1 MPRTTASCTGNPP
14 PGRTVPAG
22 RTGRP
27 GRPGRPD
34 RPDRTTQT
42 SSAPGTPYWLTG
54 RTGLLLAAAIL
65 ALALLGVLA
74 VAVPL
79 QAAGLQDL
87 IYPDAPRKPVDSV
100 LKVAVGDTAPD
111 FVLPALPG
119 PYTSTSG
126 TDTGTIRLSD
136 FRGKRA
142 VVLSF
147 VPAAFTP
154 VCSGQWPGYNIA
166 REEFERRGAVLLGI
180 TTDNLPSL
188 YAWTR
193 EMVERTPGN
202 GNDEGHGAG
211 QSSPPPRKGQTAVPR
226 QGEVGGAVG
235 GVWFP
240 VLSDF
245 WPHGAV
251 AASYGLL
258 RGDGMAERALVIIDR
273 QGIIRHIHVSDV
285 NKRPPLD
292 IILRALDALPSP

>member
-1 MPRTTASCTGNPP
+1 MPRTTASRTGNPF
-14 PGRTVPAG
+14 PGRTVLAGRTARTSSVPGTPPWRTG
-22 RTGRP
+22 RTGRL
-27 GRPGRPD
+27 
-34 RPDRTTQT
+34 
-42 SSAPGTPYWLTG
+42 LT
-54 RTGLLLAAAIL
+54 AAIL
-65 ALALLGVLA
+65 ILAL
-74 VAVPL
+74 VAVLPAPSPS

-87 IYPDAPRKPVDSV
+87 LYPDAPRKPVDSA

-111 FVLPALPG
+111 FALPALPG
-119 PYTSTSG
+119 PYTPASG
-126 TDTGTIRLSD
+126 PAPGTIRLSD

-180 TTDNLPSL
+180 TTDNLPAL

-193 EMVERTPGN
+193 EMAERTPEN
-202 GNDEGHGAG
+202 GNDEGQGAGSVGEG
-211 QSSPPPRKGQTAVPR
+211 QSSPPPRKGRTAAHR
-226 QGEVGGAVG
+226 QSEADGAVG

-292 IILRALDALPSP
+292 IILRALDALPAP

>member
-1 MPRTTASCTGNPP
+1 MPRTTASCTGTPSP
-14 PGRTVPAG
+14 DRTVLAG
-22 RTGRP
+22 RTA
-27 GRPGRPD
+27 
-34 RPDRTTQT
+34 QT
-42 SSAPGTPYWLTG
+42 SSAPGTPSWSTGPTGHTG
-54 RTGLLLAAAIL
+54 RLLAAAIL
-65 ALALLGVLA
+65 ALALVGGLA
-74 VAVPL
+74 VAVPV
-79 QAAGLQDL
+79 QAIGLQDL

-119 PYTSTSG
+119 PYTSASG
-126 TDTGTIRLSD
+126 PDAGTVRLSD

-142 VVLSF
+142 VALSF

-193 EMVERTPGN
+193 EMVERAPGN
-202 GNDEGHGAG
+202 GNDEGRGAKGGSQNGDGAG
-211 QSSPPPRKGQTAVPR
+211 QSSPPPRKGQAATPR
-226 QGEVGGAVG
+226 QGEVGGATG

-292 IILRALDALPSP
+292 IILRALDALPAP

>member
-1 MPRTTASCTGNPP
+1 MPHTTGHPTARQPI
-14 PGRTVPAG
+14 RTVRPRHCPAIAL
-22 RTGRP
+22 RLPARMLA
-27 GRPGRPD
+27 
-34 RPDRTTQT
+34 
-42 SSAPGTPYWLTG
+42 SVAL
-54 RTGLLLAAAIL
+54 GLI
-65 ALALLGVLA
+65 LLGGLPAASPAQA
-74 VAVPL
+74 V
-79 QAAGLQDL
+79 GLQDL

-111 FVLPALPG
+111 FTLPALAG
-119 PYTSTSG
+119 PYTPASG
-126 TDTGTIRLSD
+126 PDTGKIRLSD

-193 EMVERTPGN
+193 EMTERVPVPDGGHGGGHGA
-202 GNDEGHGAG
+202 GNDAAG
-211 QSSPPPRKGQTAVPR
+211 QSSPPPGKGRTTASPR
-226 QGEVGGAVG
+226 GQAGGLPDGADG
-235 GVWFP
+235 PASGVWFP

-258 RGDGMAERALVIIDR
+258 RGDGTAERALVVIDR

-292 IILRALDALPSP
+292 IILRALDALPAP

>member
-1 MPRTTASCTGNPP
+1 MTRTTAPST
-14 PGRTVPAG
+14 AK
-22 RTGRP
+22 RP
-27 GRPGRPD
+27 I
-34 RPDRTTQT
+34 
-42 SSAPGTPYWLTG
+42 
-54 RTGLLLAAAIL
+54 RTGLPRPWHAIARRSPARLLAMAVL
-65 ALALLGVLA
+65 ALALLGGLPAASPSQA
-74 VAVPL
+74 V
-79 QAAGLQDL
+79 GLQDL
-87 IYPDAPRKPVDSV
+87 IYPEAPRKPVDSV
-100 LKVAVGDTAPD
+100 LKVTVGDAAPD
-111 FVLPALPG
+111 FALPALPG
-119 PYTSTSG
+119 PYTPGSG
-126 TDTGTIRLSD
+126 PAPGTIRLSD
-136 FRGKRA
+136 FRGKSA

-166 REEFERRGAVLLGI
+166 REEFERHGAVLLGI

-193 EMVERTPGN
+193 EMVERIPGK
-202 GNDEGHGAG
+202 GNHGGQGTGSDDAG
-211 QSSPPPRKGQTAVPR
+211 QSSPPPGKRQATVLR
-226 QGEVGGAVG
+226 QGEAGGTTDGAAN

-258 RGDGMAERALVIIDR
+258 RGDGTAERALVIIDR

-292 IILRALDALPSP
+292 IILRALDALPAP

>member
-1 MPRTTASCTGNPP
+1 MLHKTGY
-14 PGRTVPAG
+14 
-22 RTGRP
+22 
-27 GRPGRPD
+27 
-34 RPDRTTQT
+34 
-42 SSAPGTPYWLTG
+42 SAPRRPIH
-54 RTGLLLAAAIL
+54 TGLPRPCPACVHRLPARVLAAV
-65 ALALLGVLA
+65 ALVLVLLGGLSAATPARA
-74 VAVPL
+74 V
-79 QAAGLQDL
+79 GLQDL
-87 IYPDAPRKPVDSV
+87 IYPEAPRKPVDSV
-100 LKVAVGDTAPD
+100 LKVAVGDPAPD
-111 FVLPALPG
+111 FALPALPG
-119 PYTSTSG
+119 PYTPASG
-126 TDTGTIRLSD
+126 PDTGTIRLSD

-193 EMVERTPGN
+193 EMGERMPGN
-202 GNDEGHGAG
+202 GNAGGHDAGGDGAG
-211 QSSPPPRKGQTAVPR
+211 QSSAPPRATGNTAGSP
-226 QGEVGGAVG
+226 AS

-258 RGDGMAERALVIIDR
+258 RSDGTTERALVIIDR

-292 IILRALDALPSP
+292 IILRALDALPAP